1 MADCIASA
9 RLLWS
14 EVEACM
20 CPVTAQDLVQHRIRS
35 LTDAKNGIRSA
46 YVAELEALATEAAH
60 RARQDGKELPLS
72 SFIDLHASQLR
83 QLHEQHQRLEEQ
95 EALLRQLLHDLEF
108 CEC

>member
-1 MADCIASA
+1 MVDGSASA

-60 RARQDGKELPLS
+60 RAQQDGKELPLS

-108 CEC
+108 CE